1 MSKYFTSIALICAGL
16 GPLLIDVGIT
26 HLQNPDWDAH
36 ARVHEVWRLSTNTF
50 IAFLGLYLIWIM
62 QKELLAAL
70 LSLCLLLGFW
80 VSVLLMPFY
89 DGLAI
94 GQGVNELEPFGIPL
108 NIISFAAVSIIQI
121 AGLILMKHNNKL
133 KLYFL

>member
-26 HLQNPDWDAH
+26 HLLNPDWDAH
-36 ARVHEVWRLSTNTF
+36 ARVHEVWRLSTNSF

-62 QKELLAAL
+62 QKELLSAL

-80 VSVLLMPFY
+80 LSVFLMPFY
-89 DGLAI
+89 DGLAV
-94 GQGVNELEPFGIPL
+94 GQGVDELEPFGVPL
-108 NIISFAAVSIIQI
+108 NIISFAVVSIIQI
-121 AGLILMKHNNKL
+121 AGLILMKNNNQL
-133 KLYFL
+133 KL

>member
-62 QKELLAAL
+62 QKELLAAI

-133 KLYFL
+133 KL

>member
-62 QKELLAAL
+62 QKELLAAI

-80 VSVLLMPFY
+80 ISVLLMPFY

-121 AGLILMKHNNKL
+121 AGLILMKHNNQL
-133 KLYFL
+133 KL

>member
-62 QKELLAAL
+62 QKELLAAI

-94 GQGVNELEPFGIPL
+94 GQGVNELEPLGIPL

-121 AGLILMKHNNKL
+121 AGLILMKHNNQL
-133 KLYFL
+133 KL

>member
-50 IAFLGLYLIWIM
+50 IAFLGLYLIWII
-62 QKELLAAL
+62 QKELLAAI

-121 AGLILMKHNNKL
+121 AGLILMKYNNQL
-133 KLYFL
+133 KL

>member
-26 HLQNPDWDAH
+26 HLLNPDWDAH
-36 ARVHEVWRLSTNTF
+36 ARVHEVWRLSTNSF

-80 VSVLLMPFY
+80 VSVFLMPFY
-89 DGLAI
+89 DGLAV
-94 GQGVNELEPFGIPL
+94 GQGVDELEPFGVPL
-108 NIISFAAVSIIQI
+108 NIISFVVVSIMQI
-121 AGLILMKHNNKL
+121 AGLILMKQNNQL
-133 KLYFL
+133 KL

>member
-62 QKELLAAL
+62 QKELLAAI

-108 NIISFAAVSIIQI
+108 NIISFAAVSVIQI
-121 AGLILMKHNNKL
+121 AGLILMKHNNQL
-133 KLYFL
+133 KL

>member
-62 QKELLAAL
+62 QKELLAAI

-94 GQGVNELEPFGIPL
+94 RQGVNELEPFGIPL

-121 AGLILMKHNNKL
+121 AGLILMKHNNQL
-133 KLYFL
+133 KL

>member
-26 HLQNPDWDAH
+26 HLLNPDWDAH
-36 ARVHEVWRLSTNTF
+36 ARVHEVWRLSTNSF

-80 VSVLLMPFY
+80 VSVFLMPFY
-89 DGLAI
+89 NGLAV
-94 GQGVNELEPFGIPL
+94 GQGVDELEPFGVPL
-108 NIISFAAVSIIQI
+108 NIISFAVVSIIQI
-121 AGLILMKHNNKL
+121 AGLILMKQNNQL
-133 KLYFL
+133 KL

>member
-1 MSKYFTSIALICAGL
+1 LSKYFTSIALICAGL

-50 IAFLGLYLIWIM
+50 IAFLGLHLIWII
-62 QKELLAAL
+62 QKELLAAI

-121 AGLILMKHNNKL
+121 AGLILMKHNNQL
-133 KLYFL
+133 KL

>member
-50 IAFLGLYLIWIM
+50 IALLGLYLIWIM
-62 QKELLAAL
+62 QKELLAAI

-121 AGLILMKHNNKL
+121 AGLILMKHNNQL
-133 KLYFL
+133 KL

>member
-16 GPLLIDVGIT
+16 GPLSIDVGIT
-26 HLQNPDWDAH
+26 HLLNPDWDAH

-50 IAFLGLYLIWIM
+50 IAFIGLYLIWIM

-80 VSVLLMPFY
+80 VSVFLMPFY
-89 DGLAI
+89 DGLAV
-94 GQGVNELEPFGIPL
+94 GQGVDELEPFGVPI
-108 NIISFAAVSIIQI
+108 NIISFAVVSIIQI
-121 AGLILMKHNNKL
+121 VGLIIMKHNNQL
-133 KLYFL
+133 KL

>member
-26 HLQNPDWDAH
+26 HLLNPDWDAH

-108 NIISFAAVSIIQI
+108 NIISFAVVSIIQI
-121 AGLILMKHNNKL
+121 AGLILMKHNNQL
-133 KLYFL
+133 KL

>member
-16 GPLLIDVGIT
+16 GPLFIDVGIT

-62 QKELLAAL
+62 QKELLAAI

-94 GQGVNELEPFGIPL
+94 GQGVNELELFGIPL

-121 AGLILMKHNNKL
+121 AGLILMKQQST
-133 KLYFL
+133 

>member
-62 QKELLAAL
+62 QKELLAAV

-121 AGLILMKHNNKL
+121 AGLILMKHNNQL
-133 KLYFL
+133 KL

>member
-26 HLQNPDWDAH
+26 HLLNPDWDAH
-36 ARVHEVWRLSTNTF
+36 ARVHEVWRLSSHSF

-80 VSVLLMPFY
+80 VSVFLMPFY
-89 DGLAI
+89 DGLAV
-94 GQGVNELEPFGIPL
+94 GQGVDELEPFGVPL
-108 NIISFAAVSIIQI
+108 NIISFAVVSIIQI
-121 AGLILMKHNNKL
+121 AGLILMKNNNQL
-133 KLYFL
+133 KL

>member
-62 QKELLAAL
+62 QKELLAAI

-121 AGLILMKHNNKL
+121 AGLILMKHNNQL
-133 KLYFL
+133 KL

>member
-26 HLQNPDWDAH
+26 HLLNPDWDAH
-36 ARVHEVWRLSTNTF
+36 ARLHEVWRLSSHSF
-50 IAFLGLYLIWIM
+50 IAFLGLYLIWII
-62 QKELLAAL
+62 QKELLAAI

-94 GQGVNELEPFGIPL
+94 GQGVNELELFGIPL

-121 AGLILMKHNNKL
+121 AGLILMKHNNQL
-133 KLYFL
+133 KL

>member
-1 MSKYFTSIALICAGL
+1 LSKYFSSIALICAGI

-62 QKELLAAL
+62 QKELLAAI

-121 AGLILMKHNNKL
+121 AGLILMKHNNQL
-133 KLYFL
+133 KL

>member
-26 HLQNPDWDAH
+26 HLLNPDWDAH
-36 ARVHEVWRLSTNTF
+36 ARVHEVWRLSSHSF

-80 VSVLLMPFY
+80 VSVFLMPFY
-89 DGLAI
+89 DGLAV
-94 GQGVNELEPFGIPL
+94 GQGVDELEPFGVPL
-108 NIISFAAVSIIQI
+108 NITSFAVVSIIQI
-121 AGLILMKHNNKL
+121 AGLILMKNNNQL
-133 KLYFL
+133 KL

>member
-62 QKELLAAL
+62 QKELLAAI

-121 AGLILMKHNNKL
+121 AGLILMKRNNKL
-133 KLYFL
+133 KL

>member
-50 IAFLGLYLIWIM
+50 IAFLGLYLIWII
-62 QKELLAAL
+62 QKELLAAI
-70 LSLCLLLGFW
+70 LSLCLLIGFW

-121 AGLILMKHNNKL
+121 AGLILMKHNNQL
-133 KLYFL
+133 KL

>member
-26 HLQNPDWDAH
+26 HLLNPDWDAH
-36 ARVHEVWRLSTNTF
+36 ARVHEVWRLSSHSF

-62 QKELLAAL
+62 QKEVLAAL

-80 VSVLLMPFY
+80 VSVFLMPFY
-89 DGLAI
+89 DGLAV
-94 GQGVNELEPFGIPL
+94 GQGVDELEPFGVPL
-108 NIISFAAVSIIQI
+108 NIISFAVVSIIQI
-121 AGLILMKHNNKL
+121 AGLILMKNNNQL
-133 KLYFL
+133 KL